1 MPLGLEGIHGG
12 DFLQTFGLGLRLN
25 KTFLQTQKWNLREEG
40 HFVSTG
46 QQQQDQVRCGHAIT
60 VLFITQL
67 ASVFWVRDL
76 LDSLASFLWHCHSL
90 GTPINL
96 KNVFQI
102 SLSFHS
108 QKKKISLSFYSSMI
122 FLGYFILIDKEWNSL
137 LKEEEFLIYFK
148 L

>member
-108 QKKKISLSFYSSMI
+108 QKKKFFIILFVYDIFRIFYSH
-122 FLGYFILIDKEWNSL
+122 
-137 LKEEEFLIYFK
+137 
-148 L
+148 